1 MSGLRAVSLV
11 PSATEI
17 ALALGAGDRLLGVSD
32 DCVHV
37 PGAAGLPV
45 VSRAALLETTASQ
58 AARDAAVRRTLA
70 AGRSLYALDGDAIA
84 ALRPDVV
91 FAQDDCAVCA
101 VPSSLVLD
109 QLGPEARAT
118 CRVVSIDP
126 HDLEDVFASFE
137 VVADALG
144 LPGTGVELANACR
157 DRLSAIGPAPGP
169 PPRVLVLDWCD
180 PPFVAGNWVPDLVE
194 AAGGLPVGTKSG
206 ERSHGLDPSELKAG
220 VDAVV
225 VAPCG
230 VPLSEATA
238 AALELRQRLVELSV
252 ARWCVLDG
260 RAFFSRPGPGLV
272 EGTAAVAA
280 WLAGDDLPDGVGRDL
295 SAVRRPGD
303 PR

>member
-17 ALALGAGDRLLGVSD
+17 VLAIGAGDHLVGVSD

-37 PGAAGLPV
+37 PGATGLPV
-45 VSRAALLETTASQ
+45 VSRATLLETTASQ
-58 AARDAAVRRTLA
+58 AARDAAVRETLA
-70 AGRSLYALDGDAIA
+70 SGQPLYALDGDAIA

-109 QLGPEARAT
+109 HLGPEARAT
-118 CRVVSIDP
+118 CRVVSVDP
-126 HDLEDVFASFE
+126 RDLADVLASFE

-144 LPGTGVELANACR
+144 LGGRGSELAQVCR
-157 DRLSAIGPAPGP
+157 DRLSAIGPHPEP
-169 PPRVLVLDWCD
+169 RPRVLVLDWCD

-206 ERSHGLDPSELKAG
+206 TRSHELDPSELKAG

-230 VPLSEATA
+230 VPLSEATDS
-238 AALELRQRLVELSV
+238 ALETRHRLVELSA

-272 EGTAAVAA
+272 EGVLAVAA
-280 WLAGDDLPDGVGRDL
+280 WLAGGCLPDDIGTDL
-295 SAVRRPGD
+295 SDVGS
-303 PR
+303 